1 MHTTT
6 VTTPTTSLGRLGAV
20 WGIVG
25 VEFLLIDAIV
35 RLAPRALDLR
45 QHAFTT
51 FEASA
56 LLGTLFFFAGVEGY
70 KGFQKSFS
78 PRVVARAFALLDGRH
93 PLLCIAAPLFT
104 MALIAATPRRLVG
117 SWALVTM
124 IVGFV
129 LLIRVLPDP
138 WRGIVDAGVV
148 VGLSWGALSIAVIA
162 LAALRRGPP
171 DVDLAWSD
179 ARTAP
184 RR

>member
-1 MHTTT
+1 MREDSVHTH
-6 VTTPTTSLGRLGAV
+6 VTRLGRFGAI

-25 VEFLLIDAIV
+25 VELLLVDAIV
-35 RLAPRALDLR
+35 RLAPRALELR
-45 QHAFTT
+45 AHSFSF
-51 FEASA
+51 FEAVA
-56 LLGTLFFFAGVEGY
+56 FAGTVLFFAAVEGY

-93 PLLCIAAPLFT
+93 ALLCVFAPLFT

-129 LLIRVLPDP
+129 LLIRVLPHP

-148 VGLSWGALSIAVIA
+148 VGLSWGALSIAA
-162 LAALRRGPP
+162 LSFSALRRGPP
-171 DVDLAWSD
+171 DVDLAWPD
-179 ARTAP
+179 AHSAA
-184 RR
+184 